1 MPLSLEETNLLIAVL
16 GVEVPPVIL
25 EQKALEEKFNK
36 REAEVAARSGEM
48 QQRSDGAKL
57 QALFNQ
63 AGIVAKGK
71 DFSAA
76 LKFLDQVEAGLAMP
90 DPADEYRKRAAE
102 IGKRSGEMKQRGD
115 GAKILELFGQAAAAA
130 AANDFAAAEKLLD
143 QVEAG
148 LALPDPAEEFRKRAA
163 EIGARSAE
171 MKQRSDGVKLQALF
185 DQATAAAAGN
195 DFTAARQLL
204 VQVETGLAAPDVVP
218 EAAAAD
224 KLLPVWIEAKELVGT
239 QISQLQSMLQATK
252 LPLFM
257 GIADKGLNSLT
268 KQFQV
273 GLQVA
278 LTEFDSAST
287 PETKTKAKSALA
299 GKVSD
304 FRDFVESHPALPLL
318 DENPFGVACTIRSTL
333 ATALDSIEKSLVA

>member
-16 GVEVPPVIL
+16 GIKVPPAVL
-25 EQKALEEKFNK
+25 EQKALEEKFRK
-36 REAEVAARSGEM
+36 REAEVAARRGEM

-63 AGIVAKGK
+63 AGTTAKGK
-71 DFSAA
+71 DFAAA
-76 LKFLDQVEAGLAMP
+76 LKLLDQVEAGLAMP
-90 DPADEYRKRAAE
+90 DPADEY
-102 IGKRSGEMKQRGD
+102 
-115 GAKILELFGQAAAAA
+115 
-130 AANDFAAAEKLLD
+130 
-143 QVEAG
+143 
-148 LALPDPAEEFRKRAA
+148 RKRAA

-185 DQATAAAAGN
+185 DHATAAAAGN
-195 DFTAARQLL
+195 DFTAAQQLL
-204 VQVETGLAAPDVVP
+204 VQVEAGLAAPDVVP

-239 QISQLQSMLQATK
+239 QISQLQSMLRATK

-268 KQFQV
+268 QRFQV

-278 LTEFDSAST
+278 LTHFDSAST
-287 PETKTKAKSALA
+287 PEAKTKAKSALS
-299 GKVSD
+299 GKVAD

>member
-16 GVEVPPVIL
+16 GIKVPPAVL
-25 EQKALEEKFNK
+25 EQKALEEKFRK
-36 REAEVAARSGEM
+36 REAEVAARRGEM
-48 QQRSDGAKL
+48 QPRSDGAKL

-63 AGIVAKGK
+63 TGTVAKGK
-71 DFSAA
+71 EFAAA
-76 LKFLDQVEAGLAMP
+76 LKLLDQVEAGLAMP
-90 DPADEYRKRAAE
+90 DPADEY
-102 IGKRSGEMKQRGD
+102 
-115 GAKILELFGQAAAAA
+115 
-130 AANDFAAAEKLLD
+130 
-143 QVEAG
+143 
-148 LALPDPAEEFRKRAA
+148 RKRAA

-195 DFTAARQLL
+195 DFTVAQQLL
-204 VQVETGLAAPDVVP
+204 VQVEAGLAAPDVVP

-239 QISQLQSMLQATK
+239 QISQLQSMLRATK

-268 KQFQV
+268 QRFQV

-278 LTEFDSAST
+278 LTQFDSAST
-287 PETKTKAKSALA
+287 PEAKTKAKSALS
-299 GKVSD
+299 GKVAD

-333 ATALDSIEKSLVA
+333 ATALDSIEKSLAA